1 MVMENS
7 LVQKVVYEF
16 ENKFIN
22 LKKMKLKK
30 IMDKKITI

>member
-16 ENKFIN
+16 ENKFID